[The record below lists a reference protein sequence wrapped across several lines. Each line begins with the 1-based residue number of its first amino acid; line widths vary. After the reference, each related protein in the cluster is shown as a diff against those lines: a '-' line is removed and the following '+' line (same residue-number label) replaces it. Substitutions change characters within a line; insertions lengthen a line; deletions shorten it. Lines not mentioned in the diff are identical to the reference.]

1 MNDEI
6 ANKQFAERLNQAFDL
21 RNYPSHGRGRVN
33 YIQEIFNISRAGANK
48 WIHGKAIPHPQKR
61 GEIAQKLGIS
71 LDWLETGE
79 GSPLDRNEENFEADN
94 LTHKIPLLTMQQ
106 AYNIE
111 TAINSNEIEK
121 LIVNNTIPLNAI
133 AINFVGNSMQPRFQE
148 PSILIMTPGVP
159 VTDGDYV
166 IAKTIMLPEALF
178 RQYVKGSSGA
188 YLVALNPKF
197 EPVKLDES
205 SDIIGKVI
213 EVRSNL

>member
-6 ANKQFAERLNQAFDL
+6 ASKQFAERLNQAFDL

-61 GEIAQKLGIS
+61 EEIAQKLGIS
-71 LDWLETGE
+71 LSWLETGI
-79 GSPLDRNEENFEADN
+79 GSPFDRNDEKFEANN
-94 LTHKIPLLTMQQ
+94 LTHRIPLLTMQQ
-106 AYNIE
+106 AYNIDN
-111 TAINSNEIEK
+111 AINNSEIDW
-121 LIVNNTIPLNAI
+121 LIVNNSIPLTAI
-133 AINFVGNSMQPRFQE
+133 AINFIGNSMYPRFQE
-148 PSILIMTPGVP
+148 PSILIMVPGMP

-166 IAKTIMLPEALF
+166 IAKTTMLPEALF
-178 RQYVKGSSGA
+178 RQYMKGSSGT
-188 YLVALNPKF
+188 YLVTLNPKF
-197 EPVKLDES
+197 EPIKLDEY